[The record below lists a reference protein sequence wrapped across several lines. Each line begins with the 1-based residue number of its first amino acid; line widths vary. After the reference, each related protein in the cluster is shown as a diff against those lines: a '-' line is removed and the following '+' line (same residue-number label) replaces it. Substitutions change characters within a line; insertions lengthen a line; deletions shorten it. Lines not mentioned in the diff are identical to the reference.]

1 MDGAMVRSEVHA
13 GTRFSTRFQMSG
25 IKSVHTELQLCR
37 PKPVEMNYVA
47 HDLRHISDRFLVRF
61 PSPAPTC
68 IDKKDAD
75 KNPAL
80 KCGIFAHKAE
90 K

>member
-1 MDGAMVRSEVHA
+1 MRSEVHA

-61 PSPAPTC
+61 PSPAP
-68 IDKKDAD
+68 IVKLYFSLRKEVE
-75 KNPAL
+75 
-80 KCGIFAHKAE
+80 I
-90 K
+90 